1 MNHHRDE
8 EEFYASLKE
17 KLTNSTLWPSEYLYK
32 FIIPN
37 VEERIQQL
45 QKVFD
50 NKGAAIT
57 TKKSSSG
64 NYISFSVNLRLN
76 NPDEVI
82 KIYKEVSTI
91 EGIVSL

>member
-57 TKKSSSG
+57 TKKIFLWELYKFFGESSSEE
-64 NYISFSVNLRLN
+64 S
-76 NPDEVI
+76 
-82 KIYKEVSTI
+82 
-91 EGIVSL
+91 

>member
-57 TKKSSSG
+57 TK
-64 NYISFSVNLRLN
+64 NLPL
-76 NPDEVI
+76 
-82 KIYKEVSTI
+82 
-91 EGIVSL
+91 GII